1 MEDGGFN
8 LQEDKLT
15 RGVLVLAI
23 SLSEVIKDALK
34 LQTFHRMKQ
43 NGMSEEDIER
53 WQGVLM
59 DLDAA
64 LDQIKGDDSVAH
76 ALHQLGNGF
85 NKLVKHTLSTALNS
99 HSSKVQMPED
109 KHGDAAVRT
118 RTK

>member
-8 LQEDKLT
+8 LREDKLT
-15 RGVLVLAI
+15 RGVLVLAV

-34 LQTFHRMKQ
+34 LQTLHRMKQ
-43 NGMSEEDIER
+43 NDMSEEDIER

-64 LDQIKGDDSVAH
+64 LDQIKGDDSVAR
-76 ALHQLGNGF
+76 ALHQLGHGF
-85 NKLVKHTLSTALNS
+85 NKLVNYTLSTALNS
-99 HSSKVQMPED
+99 DSFEVKMPED
-109 KHGDAAVRT
+109 KYGDATVRT